1 MKVAIC
7 DDDSLCRAQV
17 MDIALD
23 YAEAR
28 KDKEVTFTMFSQ
40 PEKLLKASRREG
52 PFDIY
57 ILDVIMPSMNGIEL
71 GQELRKAG
79 CDGKIIYLTSSREFA
94 LDSFQVRAFHYL
106 LKPIERESF
115 YAALDEAISMLST
128 KADRGLIVKTKDT
141 NARIAFNS
149 ILYAELYNRSV
160 VYHLDTGKT
169 VQSTSLR
176 TNFADAV
183 RELLLDPRFALCG
196 ASMVAN
202 LHHISMVETEGIV
215 FQDKHKVFLGKKA
228 CRELRTIWND
238 YWLSEEG
245 RT

>member
-1 MKVAIC
+1 
-7 DDDSLCRAQV
+7 
-17 MDIALD
+17 
-23 YAEAR
+23 
-28 KDKEVTFTMFSQ
+28 
-40 PEKLLKASRREG
+40 
-52 PFDIY
+52 
-57 ILDVIMPSMNGIEL
+57 
-71 GQELRKAG
+71 
-79 CDGKIIYLTSSREFA
+79 
-94 LDSFQVRAFHYL
+94 
-106 LKPIERESF
+106 
-115 YAALDEAISMLST
+115 MLST

-160 VYHLDTGKT
+160 VYHLDTGNT

-202 LHHISMVETEGIV
+202 LHHITMVETEGIV

-245 RT
+245 RR